1 MVCRQRS
8 QPHTNRQLSSQR
20 LVSPFR
26 SEAVNLLAV
35 GCDKRAEQGSWCA
48 GAEI

>member
-1 MVCRQRS
+1 MQS
-8 QPHTNRQLSSQR
+8 DLNSRQLKR
-20 LVSPFR
+20 VSLNVAFR